1 MLIDF
6 RRSISL
12 SMKQQTNTG
21 TPPNNVVALPL
32 QPKKKK
38 MRAEDKW
45 SPKVMKLGYTPLPN
59 LLLRAQAK
67 LKLSPLQFNIT
78 AQLLMHWWDA
88 DDYPFLAKE
97 TIATRIGK
105 SPRQVQRVLT
115 QLEKKGYLKRVA
127 RYLGKKQQTSNAF
140 SLDGLVTKLK
150 SIEPEFT
157 KAAEQARLKRKKLE
171 AASA

>member
-1 MLIDF
+1 
-6 RRSISL
+6 
-12 SMKQQTNTG
+12 MKQQTNTE
-21 TPPNNVVALPL
+21 TPPSNVVALPL
-32 QPKKKK
+32 HPKKKK

-140 SLDGLVTKLK
+140 SLDGLVNKLR